1 MENTDIKLS
10 DRQLKINVDGKIALV
25 TFHFDDELETISFD
39 VASDDD
45 LSESQI
51 DRVKCTVEKV
61 LLDWFFKVEQDIQEG
76 LDGHS
81 SAEEGNA

>member
-25 TFHFDDELETISFD
+25 TFQFDDELETISFD
-39 VASDDD
+39 VSSDDD
-45 LSESQI
+45 LSKSQI

-61 LLDWFFKVEQDIQEG
+61 LLDWFFKVENDILGG